1 LPEHGVLT
9 VRTHG
14 DLGYDAMVEFITACA
29 DAMQRWGCDRILVD
43 HRDAVLQLSP
53 TRLYRLPAVE
63 VAHGIDRRRR
73 VAVVISPSTTREE
86 DAQIYVD
93 VMRVNGLPHCL
104 VDDPGVALDWLLE
117 HTSKGQSGI
126 ARGVRG
132 AAGNYA
138 APGSV

>member
-1 LPEHGVLT
+1 MAGRGVQEAPMEWDFEFLPEHGVLT

-29 DAMQRWGCDRILVD
+29 DAMQRCGCDRILVD

-73 VAVVISPSTTREE
+73 VAVVISPATTRAE
-86 DAQIYVD
+86 DVRIYAD
-93 VMRVNGLPHCL
+93 VMRANGPPHCV
-104 VDDPGVALDWLLE
+104 VDDPGAALDWLLE
-117 HTSKGQSGI
+117 RK
-126 ARGVRG
+126 ANG
-132 AAGNYA
+132 A
-138 APGSV
+138 